1 METNFSYDSFGNP
14 YSESVSS
21 GNVTKTVSR
30 RMTDAKTYQFT
41 YPDGKTLRKTATGND
56 LDLIEYN
63 NSEIASYSRADGV
76 LTAIT
81 KGQNLTETFSY
92 NSWNLLNNH
101 TVSNANTDVYD
112 MSYNYSRGWHLI
124 EKADGIKN
132 TSDKYTYDSYYRL
145 KEVKYDFANNAAAR
159 TDSFFQDG
167 VHNIEQST
175 ENGTT
180 FAWGVDKLNRLRDKK
195 IGSNTEVAYE
205 YDERNNMISED
216 RSGTTNDRTYIYDDL
231 NRLIEV
237 KDGSQNTIAEYTYD
251 AFNRRITKTV
261 GTTTE
266 RYTYDDWNIVEISTN
281 SNNYTSIIDSGTDR
295 HIAIEVTENNT
306 STLYYF
312 LTDERGNVTALTDA
326 NGNILE
332 RYRYRV
338 YGDFEI
344 LDSQFIPKNCN
355 NQTCYATNLHNFLWG
370 GSLYEPETGIY
381 WMRNRYYHIDMHRF
395 INQDPIGIWGDA
407 NNLGNGFAYV
417 AGMVIEASDP
427 TGLDV
432 IITVNREEI
441 KDGVMESTVT
451 VESTETGDFWQGEG
465 KETIQ
470 DKGIVPEGTYD
481 AYPRSDGGE
490 TGKKKWRIEYI
501 DGNGKAGWKN
511 VQIHGGWRKGQS
523 TGCVIIGK
531 DQEDAKQQM
540 GTIRNIVKTDGGKIT
555 VNIVDPA
562 STKVSEGVVEL
573 SNGTKLGYEQY
584 ENSDGSITVKYSD
597 GSIVNID
604 KNGIKTILKE
614 GTEINKLKADGLAY
628 PTPDGEEPSNAIQ
641 KILMNNILAKM
652 LKRGES
658 EQPPV
663 FTDNSTG
670 PNGAI
675 MIYKNPYYVNKD
687 PLKTILFDGNNGSGK
702 PLIYRNPFVPGAEY
716 GYDSTTYEKFQQ
728 SGFPQTNVDP
738 YWY

>member
-1 METNFSYDSFGNP
+1 MKDIS
-14 YSESVSS
+14 
-21 GNVTKTVSR
+21 
-30 RMTDAKTYQFT
+30 
-41 YPDGKTLRKTATGND
+41 
-56 LDLIEYN
+56 
-63 NSEIASYSRADGV
+63 
-76 LTAIT
+76 IT
-81 KGQNLTETFSY
+81 KGQNLIETFSY
-92 NSWNLLNNH
+92 NNWNMLDNH
-101 TVSNANTDVYD
+101 TISNANADVYD
-112 MSYNYSRGWHLI
+112 MSYNYSRGWHLV

-132 TSDKYTYDSYYRL
+132 TSDKYSYDSYYRL
-145 KEVKYDFANNAAAR
+145 KEVKYDFANNTAIR

-195 IGSNTEVAYE
+195 VGNNTEVAYG

-216 RSGTTNDRTYIYDDL
+216 RSGTTNDKTYIYDDL

-266 RYTYDDWNIVEISTN
+266 RYSYDDWNIVEISTN
-281 SNNYTSIIDSGTDR
+281 SNNYTNIIDSGTDR
-295 HIAIEVTENNT
+295 HIAIEVTANNT

-312 LTDERGNVTALTDA
+312 LTDERGNVTALTDE

-344 LDSQFIPKNCN
+344 LDAQFTPKNCN

-370 GSLYEPETGIY
+370 GSLYEPETNLY

-427 TGLDV
+427 TGLISQENSYD
-432 IITVNREEI
+432 IILNTDEEFYQVRKMTEEERMQSLGWMVSALINVWGGWFTSMQLGAILGTISLGGEIATDTGRLDPNLNFALTLTTWKIGLYSLAWQKTKLVKEAVVFSTTKDIYYVVQGFAGIFNRTQNSLKEHKSTSIAENMLNVSNPTESNNKQKDIESPKEKTESPKEEVESKKETTNSNQTSPENN
-441 KDGVMESTVT
+441 KDGS
-451 VESTETGDFWQGEG
+451 
-465 KETIQ
+465 KETDTNPYDDCDMILEYCVGCPSSNYPSDP
-470 DKGIVPEGTYD
+470 DKD
-481 AYPRSDGGE
+481 
-490 TGKKKWRIEYI
+490 
-501 DGNGKAGWKN
+501 
-511 VQIHGGWRKGQS
+511 
-523 TGCVIIGK
+523 
-531 DQEDAKQQM
+531 
-540 GTIRNIVKTDGGKIT
+540 
-555 VNIVDPA
+555 
-562 STKVSEGVVEL
+562 
-573 SNGTKLGYEQY
+573 
-584 ENSDGSITVKYSD
+584 
-597 GSIVNID
+597 
-604 KNGIKTILKE
+604 
-614 GTEINKLKADGLAY
+614 
-628 PTPDGEEPSNAIQ
+628 PSNAIQ
-641 KILMNNILAKM
+641 KILMSNILSKM

-658 EQPPV
+658 EQPPF
-663 FTDNSTG
+663 FTDTSTG

-675 MIYKNPYYVNKD
+675 MIYRNPYHINKD
-687 PLKTILFDGNNGSGK
+687 PLKTILFYGDNGSGK
-702 PLIYRNPFVPGAEY
+702 PMIYRNPFVPGAEY
-716 GYDSTTYEKFQQ
+716 WYNSTTYEKWQQ

-738 YWY
+738 YFY